1 MLTLVIEY
9 EIKFYYT
16 FKASVNAYLSV
27 GFGRIIE
34 KAVNM
39 TLNTE
44 LMHVRS
50 LSVIAGVVLRVTS
63 IVGATLLM
71 PALIG
76 LIYGETYEA
85 MVFLYVGLLT
95 LSLSLAIGYL
105 FRPPRSITIAEA
117 LVISGISWIVVAFI
131 GGIPYV
137 YTIGMSWVDAF
148 FESMSGFTTT
158 GMTLIKVIEVVP
170 RSVLFW
176 RALTQWLGGAGIVML
191 FLIFITIPSGGG
203 ISLWRLYVA
212 EARDVRIKPS
222 TWETVKSIWIIYLGL
237 TVACILTLKF
247 LGVSWFDSIA
257 HAFTALA
264 TGGFSTKTAS
274 IAAFNNPAVE
284 MALAF
289 FSFAGGINFLAHYIL
304 IVRGPKAFF
313 KYYEVKA
320 AILIVLASTALISL
334 DVIGRMG
341 IDPINAL
348 RYAVF
353 QSISIMT
360 TTGYTTININTLPSL
375 SKFIL
380 LTLMFIG
387 GNLCS
392 TGGAIKVGRIV
403 ASVKI
408 MINQLQ
414 QPFLPSGAIKPVK
427 IGTQILK
434 EDDILRLFMFIMT
447 YLIGIV
453 VGTAVLTAFGYDPF
467 QSLSAVA
474 SAQGNVGPC
483 YLDLF
488 KLNDV
493 CRVLLALHMWLGR
506 LELIPAITLLM
517 PTSWRVVLR
526 KRVE

>member
-1 MLTLVIEY
+1 
-9 EIKFYYT
+9 
-16 FKASVNAYLSV
+16 
-27 GFGRIIE
+27 
-34 KAVNM
+34 M
-39 TLNTE
+39 TLDSE
-44 LMHVRS
+44 LMYIRS

-63 IVGATLLM
+63 IVGAILFI
-71 PALIG
+71 PVFVG
-76 LIYGETYEA
+76 LIYGEVREA
-85 MVFLYVGLLT
+85 EVFFYVGLITLA
-95 LSLSLAIGYL
+95 LSLPLSYF
-105 FRPPRSITIAEA
+105 FRPPRSITVAEA
-117 LVISGISWIVVAFI
+117 LVISGISWVVVAFI
-131 GGIPYV
+131 GGVPYV
-137 YTIGMSWVDAF
+137 YTIDMSWVDAF

-158 GMTLIKVIEVVP
+158 GMTLIKVIEVIP
-170 RSVLFW
+170 KSVLFW

-203 ISLWRLYVA
+203 ISLWRLYIA
-212 EARDVRIKPS
+212 EARDIRIKPS

-247 LGVSWFDSIA
+247 LGVGWFDSVT

-289 FSFAGGINFLAHYIL
+289 YSFAGGINFLAHYIFF
-304 IVRGPKAFF
+304 VRGPKAFF

-320 AILIVLASTALISL
+320 AILIVLASTTLISL
-334 DVIGRMG
+334 DVMGRMG
-341 IDPINAL
+341 MNIVDAL

-353 QSISIMT
+353 QSVSIMT
-360 TTGYTTININTLPSL
+360 TTGYTTININTLPPL

-408 MINQLQ
+408 TVNQLQ
-414 QPFLPSGAIKPVK
+414 QPFLPSGTIKPVK
-427 IGTQILK
+427 IGSQILK
-434 EDDILRLFMFIMT
+434 EDDILRLFMFITT

-453 VGTAVLTAFGYDPF
+453 IGTLVLTGFGYDPF

-488 KLNDV
+488 KLNNI

-506 LELIPAITLLM
+506 LELIPAITLLI

-526 KRVE
+526 KRAD